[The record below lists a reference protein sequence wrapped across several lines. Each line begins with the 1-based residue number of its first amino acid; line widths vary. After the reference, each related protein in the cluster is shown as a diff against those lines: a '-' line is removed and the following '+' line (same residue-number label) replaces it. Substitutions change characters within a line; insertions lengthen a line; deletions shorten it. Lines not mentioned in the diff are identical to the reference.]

1 MKNLEQGKEIIRSKI
16 QFLSN
21 GPGVYKMLDDK
32 NTIIYVGKAKNLP
45 NRLGSYIT
53 SSHLPIRT
61 ERMIS
66 STKNLEFTATQNEAE
81 ALLLEAN
88 LIKKN
93 QPRYNILLKDD
104 KSFPYIQ
111 LTKSHSFPQITKFR
125 GKQNENDI
133 FFGPFA
139 SAGSASWTI
148 KTLQKV
154 FLLRVCDDSI
164 FNNRK
169 RPCILYQIK
178 RCSAPCTN
186 EINQKD
192 YNKLVEDSVNFL
204 NGKSALIQKKLSKEM
219 EIESKKFNYEKAAII
234 RDRIKALTQI
244 QSSQQIN
251 KNNFNNADLIVAFQ
265 KNSIT
270 CIEVFFYRSKQNWGN
285 QAFFPKHDKDDNLDE
300 IIYSFLTQF
309 YENKIPPEE
318 IVLSKKIKDLELIK
332 AALEKKY
339 NKKVNIKT
347 AKNNTENLAIKL
359 AIKNAQLALEK
370 KLLENENNDHF
381 LSLINKEF
389 NLGFNPNLIEIY
401 DNSHIQGLNAVGS
414 FVVFSKNGFV
424 KKKYRKFNISK
435 TDINPGDDYGMLKE
449 VISRRFSKI
458 KPNHEDELPDLI
470 IIDGGKG
477 HYNVA
482 RKILDEHGHFNLNM
496 IAIAKGKRRNQGD
509 ETFHYNNKKI
519 KINNNV
525 LLFFLQ
531 RLRDEAHRFA
541 IFSHRI
547 NRKNS
552 FTQSALDK
560 IEGVGKKRKKLL
572 LNHFGSAKLIESASI
587 EDIKKVHGIS
597 DLVANKV
604 YNFFNKSNL
613 ISKNEN
619 S

>member
-1 MKNLEQGKEIIRSKI
+1 
-16 QFLSN
+16 
-21 GPGVYKMLDDK
+21 
-32 NTIIYVGKAKNLP
+32 
-45 NRLGSYIT
+45 
-53 SSHLPIRT
+53 
-61 ERMIS
+61 MIS
-66 STKNLEFTATQNEAE
+66 NTKNLEFISTQNEAE

-111 LTKSHSFPQITKFR
+111 LTKSHKFPQLTKFR
-125 GKQNENDI
+125 GKQNKNDI

-139 SAGSASWTI
+139 SSAAAGWAI

-164 FNNRK
+164 FHNRK

-186 EINQKD
+186 EISEQD
-192 YNKLVEDSVNFL
+192 YNKLVVDSISFL

-219 EIESKKFNYEKAAII
+219 EVESKKFNYEKAATI

-244 QSSQQIN
+244 QTSQQIN
-251 KNNFNNADLIVAFQ
+251 KNNFNNADLIVLFQ
-265 KNSIT
+265 KNNIT

-285 QAFFPKHDKDDNLDE
+285 QAFFPKHDKDDD
-300 IIYSFLTQF
+300 IDDIFYSFLIQF

-318 IVLSKKIKDLELIK
+318 IILSKKIKDLALIK

-339 NKKVNIKT
+339 NKKINIKT
-347 AKNNTENLAIKL
+347 AQNNNETLSIKF
-359 AIKNAQLALEK
+359 AIKNAQLALDK
-370 KLLENENNDHF
+370 KLLENKNNDHF

-389 NLGFNPNLIEIY
+389 DLGFNPTLIEVY

-414 FVVFSKNGFV
+414 FVVFGKNGFI
-424 KKKYRKFNISK
+424 KRKYRKFNIAK
-435 TDINPGDDYGMLKE
+435 TNINPGDDYGMLKE
-449 VISRRFSKI
+449 VLSRRFAKI
-458 KPNHEDELPDLI
+458 KSNNDDEIPDLI

-482 RKILDEHGHFNLNM
+482 RKILDELGYFNLNM
-496 IAIAKGKRRNQGD
+496 IAIAKSERRNQGD
-509 ETFHYNNKKI
+509 ETFYHNKKEI

-541 IFSHRI
+541 IFSHRVK
-547 NRKNS
+547 RKNT
-552 FTQSALDK
+552 FTQSALDN
-560 IEGVGKKRKKLL
+560 IEGIGKTRKKIL
-572 LNHFGSAKLIESASI
+572 LNHFGSVKLIESASI
-587 EDIKKVHGIS
+587 EDMKKINGIS
-597 DLVANKV
+597 DFVANKI
-604 YNFFNKSNL
+604 YNFFNKNNL
-613 ISKNEN
+613 ISKK
-619 S
+619 

>member
-1 MKNLEQGKEIIRSKI
+1 MKNFEQGKKIIKNII
-16 QFLSN
+16 QFLPD
-21 GPGVYKMLDDK
+21 GPGVYKMLDSQ

-45 NRLGSYIT
+45 NRINNYISSSY
-53 SSHLPIRT
+53 LPIRT

-66 STKNLEFTATQNEAE
+66 NTKNLEFISTQNEAE

-93 QPRYNILLKDD
+93 QPQYNILLKDD

-111 LTKSHSFPQITKFR
+111 LTKSHKFPQLTKFR
-125 GKQNENDI
+125 GKQNKNDI

-139 SAGSASWTI
+139 SPSSASWTI

-154 FLLRVCDDSI
+154 FLLRVCDDST

-186 EINQKD
+186 EINEND
-192 YNKLVEDSVNFL
+192 YNKLVMDSINFL

-219 EIESKKFNYEKAAII
+219 EIQSKKFNYEKAATI

-244 QSSQQIN
+244 QSSQQVNI
-251 KNNFNNADLIVAFQ
+251 NNFNNADLIVAFQ
-265 KNSIT
+265 KNNIT
-270 CIEVFFYRSKQNWGN
+270 CIEVFFFRSKQNWGN
-285 QAFFPKHDKDDNLDE
+285 QAFFPKHDKDDSIDE
-300 IIYSFLTQF
+300 IIYSFLIQF

-318 IVLSKKIKDLELIK
+318 IILNKQIKDLNLVK
-332 AALEKKY
+332 TALEKKY
-339 NKKVNIKT
+339 NKKINIKT
-347 AKNNTENLAIKL
+347 AKNNNEELSIKL
-359 AIKNAQLALEK
+359 AVKNAQLALEK
-370 KLLENENNDHF
+370 KLLENEKNDHF
-381 LSLINKEF
+381 LLLINKEF
-389 NLGFNPNLIEIY
+389 NLGFSPSLIEVY
-401 DNSHIQGLNAVGS
+401 DNSHVQGSNAVGA
-414 FVVFSKNGFV
+414 FIAFGKNGFI

-435 TDINPGDDYGMLKE
+435 TNINPGDDYGMLKE
-449 VISRRFSKI
+449 VLSRRFAKI
-458 KPNHEDELPDLI
+458 KPDNKDELPDLI

-477 HYNVA
+477 HYNIA
-482 RKILDEHGHFNLNM
+482 RKILNELGHFSLNI
-496 IAIAKGKRRNQGD
+496 IAIAKGEKRNQGN
-509 ETFHYNNKKI
+509 ETFFYNDQKI

-547 NRKNS
+547 NRKNA

-560 IEGVGKKRKKLL
+560 IEGIGKKRKKLL
-572 LNHFGSAKLIESASI
+572 LNHFGSVKLIESASI
-587 EDIKKVHGIS
+587 VDIKKIDGIS
-597 DLVANKV
+597 DLVANKI
-604 YNFFNKSNL
+604 YNFFNKNSL
-613 ISKNEN
+613 ISKK
-619 S
+619 

>member
-1 MKNLEQGKEIIRSKI
+1 
-16 QFLSN
+16 
-21 GPGVYKMLDDK
+21 
-32 NTIIYVGKAKNLP
+32 
-45 NRLGSYIT
+45 
-53 SSHLPIRT
+53 
-61 ERMIS
+61 
-66 STKNLEFTATQNEAE
+66 
-81 ALLLEAN
+81 
-88 LIKKN
+88 
-93 QPRYNILLKDD
+93 
-104 KSFPYIQ
+104 
-111 LTKSHSFPQITKFR
+111 
-125 GKQNENDI
+125 
-133 FFGPFA
+133 
-139 SAGSASWTI
+139 
-148 KTLQKV
+148 
-154 FLLRVCDDSI
+154 
-164 FNNRK
+164 
-169 RPCILYQIK
+169 
-178 RCSAPCTN
+178 
-186 EINQKD
+186 
-192 YNKLVEDSVNFL
+192 
-204 NGKSALIQKKLSKEM
+204 M
-219 EIESKKFNYEKAAII
+219 EIESKKFNYEKAAMI

-552 FTQSALDK
+552 FTQSTLDK

>member
-1 MKNLEQGKEIIRSKI
+1 MKNLEQGKEIIKSKI

-45 NRLGSYIT
+45 NRLNSYIT

-111 LTKSHSFPQITKFR
+111 LTRSHSFPQITKFR
-125 GKQNENDI
+125 GKQNKNDI

-154 FLLRVCDDSI
+154 FMLRVCDDSI
-164 FNNRK
+164 FKNRK

-219 EIESKKFNYEKAAII
+219 EIESKKFNYEKAAMI

-265 KNSIT
+265 KNNIT

-332 AALEKKY
+332 TALEKKY
-339 NKKVNIKT
+339 NKKINIKT

-389 NLGFNPNLIEIY
+389 NLGFNPSLIEIY

-414 FVVFSKNGFV
+414 FVVFSKNGFI

-449 VISRRFSKI
+449 VITRRFSKI
-458 KPNHEDELPDLI
+458 KSNHEEELPDLI

-482 RKILDEHGHFNLNM
+482 RKILDELGHFNLNM
-496 IAIAKGKRRNQGD
+496 VAIAKGERRNQGD

-572 LNHFGSAKLIESASI
+572 LNHFGSAKLIENASI
-587 EDIKKVHGIS
+587 ENIKKVHGIS

-613 ISKNEN
+613 MSKNEN